1 MKNMRYFPTKGGRW
15 YVGSSSSYML
25 CWFIEMLWFYT
36 FTMISKVDTFRET
49 WISQLVICFF
59 DFILMFIFFHS
70 NTRNQNVTWF
80 HRYRQINNDLCYI
93 FVSFSR
99 WQIVRSNVKD
109 NLIWIFLGTDFTWS
123 SRHLIVAPWNGL
135 TKTSQFS
142 NFPEISI
149 IYVLYDTVPCNEYV
163 LFFW

>member
-1 MKNMRYFPTKGGRW
+1 M
-15 YVGSSSSYML
+15 
-25 CWFIEMLWFYT
+25 
-36 FTMISKVDTFRET
+36 
-49 WISQLVICFF
+49 VICFF

-149 IYVLYDTVPCNEYV
+149 IYVLCDTVPCNEYV
-163 LFFW
+163 LFFWLCLSVLLSLIFFSTELTTIFCICFLTVLFVFRYFFVLKINFLINFFYFFW

>member
-1 MKNMRYFPTKGGRW
+1 
-15 YVGSSSSYML
+15 
-25 CWFIEMLWFYT
+25 
-36 FTMISKVDTFRET
+36 
-49 WISQLVICFF
+49 
-59 DFILMFIFFHS
+59 MFIFFHS

-149 IYVLYDTVPCNEYV
+149 IYVLCDTVPCNEYV
-163 LFFW
+163 LFFWLCLSVLLSLIFFSTELTTIFCICFLTVLFVFRYFFVLKINFLINFFYFFW

>member
-1 MKNMRYFPTKGGRW
+1 M
-15 YVGSSSSYML
+15 
-25 CWFIEMLWFYT
+25 
-36 FTMISKVDTFRET
+36 
-49 WISQLVICFF
+49 VICFF

-163 LFFW
+163 LFFWLCLSVLLSLIFFSTELTTIFCICFLTVLFVFRYFFVLKINFLINFFYFFW